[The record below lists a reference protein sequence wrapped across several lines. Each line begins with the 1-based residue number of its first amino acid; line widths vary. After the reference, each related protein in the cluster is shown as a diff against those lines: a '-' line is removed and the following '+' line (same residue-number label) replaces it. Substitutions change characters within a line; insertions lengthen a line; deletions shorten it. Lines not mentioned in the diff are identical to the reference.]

1 MRAKKGTVDYNE
13 EELIR
18 VYPQYVDDIQL
29 LGNHYKDFSDY
40 YNQAVSNYNKI
51 IKQIKGWDATAD
63 SNKTSKQIQK
73 WIRKI
78 DKVCNELENKKQSI
92 KSLKTYRL
100 NRDFSIVRTKY
111 INAVNTLLS
120 DFSYMKETFNEIK
133 EVSDKMNEMF
143 ASDSSDEVEGILSKI
158 YLLGVEEKNI
168 GKSSNENGGTTSENN
183 EGGGTTSENNEGGGI
198 ISENLIEEI
207 NDLMLSVSKE
217 GNSESEMMSDL
228 VWLKDAI
235 QQYSEYME
243 LKNNLLDYRKVHVQT
258 TYSFEMTGENKISE
272 NSLET

>member
-1 MRAKKGTVDYNE
+1 MDYNE

-120 DFSYMKETFNEIK
+120 DFSDMKETFNEIK